1 MNGCY
6 VYLSPTTYRCMDIDA
21 LRHYHE
27 RYIGNPGMAY
37 EQFRR
42 AYEHSQ
48 ISLTY
53 DDTEEAVVYLKH
65 GACPIW
71 RYRFD
76 KGRLV
81 ARGYLVQEMGFW
93 GYVETNYE
101 ETIIIEKYAIK
112 NGVRIKKR
120 EPVYNEQG
128 ELTGVKETWHNEM
141 NQNQ

>member
-6 VYLSPTTYRCMDIDA
+6 VYLSPTTYRCKDIDTM
-21 LRHYHE
+21 YDYSQQ
-27 RYIGNPGMAY
+27 YIGNPGMVY
-37 EQFRR
+37 EQFRQ

-48 ISLTY
+48 MSLTY
-53 DDTEEAVVYLKH
+53 DDSEESVVYLKY
-65 GACPIW
+65 GDCPIW

-81 ARGYLVQEMGFW
+81 ARGYLEQGMGIW

-101 ETIIIEKYAIK
+101 ETIIITSYPIRD
-112 NGVRIKKR
+112 GVRIRKR